1 MINSIGTLLND
12 YLGQRGIE
20 GGWLGAAI
28 DLRRNDPLGTLIN
41 LHDQFM
47 EAALGHATDMYE
59 RLEYEEIAPYLGLPP
74 PRTMLNT
81 LAPWISPG
89 YAAGSTT
96 VDLASGAPEIGIFG
110 KIFGD
115 NRVATAHYERL
126 LRNDPETRQLFELL
140 IGGRIVDY
148 GDDDDGIFRV
158 MPFEDAA
165 GYGGHGGSAGSPHD
179 GDSVASYLDTVARAA
194 AGLPAHGGGEQ
205 PFLGM
210 MLAGM
215 AAAQGLLPAGDGWR
229 WGDNT
234 GPMGGRGH
242 GSSNPHAR
250 PGIINNTN
258 EHYESEHLNK
268 CAELLRDPSLT
279 VEDKVT
285 LFIML
290 IMEKMDQDILRQAE
304 YINSLQQQQ
313 GDRARQLDGHHDERE
328 GGAGPGGLVYG
339 SMFSPPVNGAW
350 PGAPGSA
357 QAGGHAKAQGGQ
369 SNDEEAK
376 NSTIEI
382 ETLKLKRI
390 VDKRAQMFDMLR
402 QVIDRYN
409 QSAKGVIDTMG
420 R

>member
-1 MINSIGTLLND
+1 MISSIGTLLND

-28 DLRRNDPLGTLIN
+28 DARRSDPLGTLIN
-41 LHDQFM
+41 LHDQFL
-47 EAALGHATDMYE
+47 ETALGHATDMYE

-89 YAAGSTT
+89 YAAGPTT
-96 VDLASGAPEIGIFG
+96 IDLASEAPEIGIFG

-115 NRVATAHYERL
+115 NRVAAARYERL
-126 LRNDPETRQLFELL
+126 LRTDPETRELFELL
-140 IGGRIVDY
+140 IGGRIVDF
-148 GDDDDGIFRV
+148 GREDGRFGVI
-158 MPFEDAA
+158 PFEDA
-165 GYGGHGGSAGSPHD
+165 GHGGQGHGGSGGPHD

-194 AGLPAHGGGEQ
+194 IGLPAHGGGEQ

-215 AAAQGLLPAGDGWR
+215 AAAQGLLPAGEGWR

-234 GPMGGRGH
+234 GPMGGRGQ

-258 EHYESEHLNK
+258 EHYESEHLNR
-268 CAELLRDPSLT
+268 CAEVLRDPSLT

-313 GDRARQLDGHHDERE
+313 GDRARQLDGHDEGA
-328 GGAGPGGLVYG
+328 GGAGKGGLPYG
-339 SMFSPPVNGAW
+339 SIFSPPVNGAW

-357 QAGGHAKAQGGQ
+357 NAAGGHGAAGAGH
-369 SNDEEAK
+369 SSSEEAK

-409 QSAKGVIDTMG
+409 QSAKGVIDTLG